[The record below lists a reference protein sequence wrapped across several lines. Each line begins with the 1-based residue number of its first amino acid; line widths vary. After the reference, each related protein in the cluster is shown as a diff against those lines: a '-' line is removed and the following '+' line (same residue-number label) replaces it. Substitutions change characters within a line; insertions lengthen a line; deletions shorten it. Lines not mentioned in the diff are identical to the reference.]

1 MSEQDRLL
9 VLFLRI
15 MGSAALLAIGAV
27 VMPYSWMDGV
37 HRWLGMGRLPD
48 EPIVG
53 YLARSTSAF
62 YAMLGGLAWVASFDL
77 YRHRLILCYLGA
89 ATIVFGLALLIID
102 ILEGMPQYW
111 VVCEGPVDTA
121 LGVLILVLSRRLK
134 TQG

>member
-1 MSEQDRLL
+1 MTKSERLL
-9 VLFLRI
+9 RLLLRTC
-15 MGSAALLAIGAV
+15 GTADLLAVGAV
-27 VMPYSWMDGV
+27 VMPYFWMNAI
-37 HRWLGMGRLPD
+37 HQWLGMGWLPD

-134 TQG
+134 RQG